1 MANEYSV
8 GLGWLGVLLSIVFWG
23 MWGSF
28 NKMERVQKSHVSS
41 TVVQARAPVRH
52 FERLVGSACLPPAL
66 ASFSSFSGSFS
77 TIY

>member
-52 FERLVGSACLPPAL
+52 F
-66 ASFSSFSGSFS
+66 
-77 TIY
+77 